1 MPRETVVG
9 NGRLVVAF
17 DSRMNIRDFFYPK
30 VGLENHVSGHEL
42 RMGIWADG
50 EFQVAGRRMGEGN
63 EIYA

>member
-30 VGLENHVSGHEL
+30 VGLENHVSGH
-42 RMGIWADG
+42 
-50 EFQVAGRRMGEGN
+50 
-63 EIYA
+63 